1 MRQYCGITV
10 QAKINNAGHLE
21 LDWGDRIRE
30 HLAGSAIAPS
40 DLSNW
45 LLTTATA
52 SVPTRVC
59 QHWLTRDWASSGEI
73 LEPQAVEQE
82 LGDKLRLGEYKQS
95 FGDEAYVILFFV

>member
-1 MRQYCGITV
+1 M
-10 QAKINNAGHLE
+10 AA
-21 LDWGDRIRE
+21 
-30 HLAGSAIAPS
+30 
-40 DLSNW
+40 
-45 LLTTATA
+45 A

-95 FGDEAYVILFFV
+95 CGDEAYVISDFFKKMYTP